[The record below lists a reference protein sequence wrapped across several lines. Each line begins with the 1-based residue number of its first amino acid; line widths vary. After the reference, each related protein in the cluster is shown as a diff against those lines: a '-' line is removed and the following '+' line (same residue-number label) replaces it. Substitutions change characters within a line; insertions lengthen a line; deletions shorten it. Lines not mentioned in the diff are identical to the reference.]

1 MSIELVS
8 VLALFISFVAL
19 LGYGVPVAYSIGIS
33 TTLVLIINIS
43 FLPSVTT
50 ASQRMTTGIDN
61 FALLAIPFFILAG
74 ELMNRGGVAKRLI
87 DFAKSLIG
95 SLPGGLAYV
104 NIISAMLFGAISGS
118 AIAAASAIGS
128 TLTDKMEKEGYPR
141 EFSAAVNI
149 SSSTT
154 GLLIPPSNVL
164 IIFALASGGTAS
176 VAALFIAG
184 YIPGILVG
192 LAIMIMV
199 FIYAKRKGLPRAD
212 RVGFKQ
218 LFIDF
223 KNAFLSLTL
232 LFIVVGG
239 IVAGIFTATEAAAIA
254 VVYATLLGFLNKEL
268 HVSDFKG
275 VLLKSAK
282 ITAIVMF
289 LIATSMAMSWLFSF
303 EGIPQMLTGLLVD
316 SVSNPIAV
324 FLLVNLILL
333 VVGTFMDMT
342 PAVLIFTPIF
352 LPVAMTLGMHPVQF
366 GMVIVLNLCIGVCTP
381 PVGTLLFVGS
391 GVARVPVSEVIR
403 PLLPLLVAMTFVL
416 LLITYFPAL
425 SLWLPGFFGLIDY

>member
-1 MSIELVS
+1 MSIEIIS
-8 VLALFISFVAL
+8 VLVLFVSFFGL
-19 LGYGVPVAYSIGIS
+19 LAYGVPVAYSIGIS
-33 TTLVLIINIS
+33 TMLTLLLNIA

-61 FALLAIPFFILAG
+61 FALLAIPFFVLAG
-74 ELMNRGGVAKRLI
+74 ELMNRGGIAQRLI
-87 DFAKSLIG
+87 NFAKSLIG
-95 SLPGGLAYV
+95 SLPGGLAFV

-128 TLTDKMEKEGYPR
+128 TLTDKMETEGYPR

-164 IIFALASGGTAS
+164 IIFALASGGSAS

-192 LAIMIMV
+192 LALMLMV
-199 FIYAKRKGLPRAD
+199 FIYAKKNNLPKAKW
-212 RVGFKQ
+212 VGFKK

-232 LFIVVGG
+232 LVIVVGG

-254 VVYATLLGFLNKEL
+254 VVYATLLGFINKEL
-268 HVSDFKG
+268 KFSDFRP

-282 ITAIVMF
+282 TTAIVMF
-289 LIATSMAMSWLFSF
+289 LIATSMVMSWLFSF
-303 EGIPQMLTGLLVD
+303 EGIPQLMTDTILD
-316 SVSNPIAV
+316 NVSNPIV
-324 FLLVNLILL
+324 IFLIINIILL
-333 VVGTFMDMT
+333 IVGTFMDMT

-352 LPVAMTLGMHPVQF
+352 LPVAMALGMHPVQF
-366 GMVIVLNLCIGVCTP
+366 GMVIVLNLCIGICTP

-391 GVARVPVSEVIR
+391 GVAEVPVTKVIR
-403 PLLPLLVAMTFVL
+403 PLLSLLGAMTVVL
-416 LLITYFPAL
+416 LLITYFSEI
-425 SLWLPGFFGLIDY
+425 SLWLPRAFGLID